1 MDSHS
6 NLRNGEETPLLFAF
20 PPSPPQPRCEPLEL
34 LTTLGAVTE
43 DGLTPVGEQML
54 RLPVHPR
61 LARMV
66 IARPTATAAV
76 IAALLDD
83 GDIAIG
89 RPDERPTDLTE
100 RLEAVLDPSRTTLR
114 FDRQRSRRVQQ
125 RSEDLARRAGI
136 DFYLGLYGQIPQ
148 VNFSPTHFLI
158 ASPANAGE
166 ASFN

>member
-1 MDSHS
+1 MGRRPSA
-6 NLRNGEETPLLFAF
+6 LRLPTKPSAATLQPLQA
-20 PPSPPQPRCEPLEL
+20 PYH
-34 LTTLGAVTE
+34 LGAVTE

-54 RLPVHPR
+54 RLPVHR

-89 RPDERPTDLTE
+89 RPDERPPISQNALKPCSIRRE
-100 RLEAVLDPSRTTLR
+100 QHCASIVNEAAGCNNEAKSC
-114 FDRQRSRRVQQ
+114 
-125 RSEDLARRAGI
+125 RRAGI
-136 DFYLGLYGQIPQ
+136 DFSLGALRQIPQ

-166 ASFN
+166 ASFNDLRLRSLDA